1 MISPRFSSVDVAG
14 VFGLLAFLSD
24 PKACEAR
31 LVELQAEADAAYKAR
46 SEAQALVNEAAEAKE
61 TIAKAQAEVEQAKK
75 DVTEVV
81 AAAHLIATDA
91 DTRLAAVTEREAAT
105 NGYERTLE
113 KRDVALTAA
122 ELDLATRINGVAD
135 IEAAALAVQK
145 EYTDKLEQLRAI
157 AV

>member
-1 MISPRFSSVDVAG
+1 
-14 VFGLLAFLSD
+14 
-24 PKACEAR
+24 
-31 LVELQAEADAAYKAR
+31 
-46 SEAQALVNEAAEAKE
+46 
-61 TIAKAQAEVEQAKK
+61 
-75 DVTEVV
+75 VV